1 MTKEYKII
9 LSDKES
15 KQGLQLYDILC
26 NNKCVST
33 YSLKPLNKYV
43 DIYEIEKNGFSVI
56 NSKVFEAIKEEARKW
71 VN

>member
-15 KQGLQLYDILC
+15 KQGFQLYDILY
-26 NNKCVST
+26 NNKCIST

-56 NSKVFEAIKEEARKW
+56 NSKVFEAIKEEARK
-71 VN
+71 

>member
-1 MTKEYKII
+1 MNYKVT

-15 KQGLQLYDILC
+15 KQGLQLYDVLC

-43 DIYEIEKNGFSVI
+43 DLYEVDKNGFIFI
-56 NSKVFEAIKEEARKW
+56 NNATFEAMQREVKK
-71 VN
+71 